1 MNQTYLRSDLMQT
14 CKLLQQ
20 RFTSALHNA
29 ELQEKKFHQQRI
41 SFQQASK
48 HTLNQAIKNFPANNP
63 LSNQMMEVSKVLQ
76 QTEEAWTK
84 KIAQQDAGVRFRA
97 GFNDSLLVFVYGK
110 VKSGKSSLGN
120 YIAWGHT
127 DPTQQIKQQVEQ
139 ELQPVYFSG
148 KKTNVK
154 SGDTD
159 KQAETNRE
167 FRVGAT
173 EATSSIQGFSLPGL
187 TWVDSPG
194 LHSINQE
201 NGDLARDYVEHADL
215 ILYTMKS
222 DSPGR
227 ASDLQEI
234 IELCKANKR
243 VLLLIT
249 GSDDIDCDVDE
260 DTGEII
266 NQVIMKDLPR
276 RKQQQEY
283 VLNEL
288 KKLSGLNLDNIK
300 IISLSARYAQE
311 HAHQQTEFF
320 DSGMGELF
328 AELNHIAQNE
338 GMRLKQKVPLNN
350 FAQYL
355 KGFSVDIQD
364 YLTLLDT
371 LQKPIQKLSADIP
384 NQINMQQF
392 HLQQDI
398 RNEVNTLFD
407 RLQNFIDDE
416 DTLNQNL
423 KKGMKT
429 LEKNYV
435 QKLEK
440 AQITVLK
447 TLISDLNQNMLA
459 TLKNDAAFQNSE
471 FKIDYQSREVTT
483 GVTEGT
489 KTKYGA
495 VGSAAGTA
503 LGAAIGGPIGAAIG
517 GIFGGWLGSK
527 LGDDA
532 EVHRK
537 KEQYAV
543 GNNLMQMKN
552 ELIQNLEQSTKTYMN
567 DFKKQTLDQV
577 ITQAEQLTSQL
588 KQEAH
593 GFKKAV
599 NQLEHTVNTQ
609 IKA

>member
-14 CKLLQQ
+14 CKILQQ
-20 RFTSALHNA
+20 NFTSALHHA

-41 SFQQASK
+41 DFQQASK
-48 HTLNQAIKNFPANNP
+48 HTLDQAIKNFPENNP

-154 SGDTD
+154 SGDTA

-243 VLLLIT
+243 ILLLIT

-288 KKLSGLNLDNIK
+288 KKLSGLSLDNIK
-300 IISLSARYAQE
+300 VISLSARYAQE

-338 GMRLKQKVPLNN
+338 GVRLKQKVPLNN

-355 KGFSVDIQD
+355 KGFSIDIQN
-364 YLTLLDT
+364 YQTTLDT
-371 LQKPIQKLSADIP
+371 LNQPIQKLNADIP

-392 HLQQDI
+392 QLQQDV

-407 RLQNFIDDE
+407 RLQNLIDDE
-416 DTLNQNL
+416 DSLNQSL
-423 KKGMKT
+423 KKGLKA
-429 LEKNYV
+429 LEKKYAE
-435 QKLEK
+435 KLEK
-440 AQITVLK
+440 AQSVVLE
-447 TLISDLNQNMLA
+447 TLISDLNKNMLA
-459 TLKNDAAFQNSE
+459 TLKSDATFQSGE
-471 FKIDYQSREVTT
+471 FKIDYQSREITT
-483 GVTEGT
+483 GVTGGT

-495 VGSAAGTA
+495 IGTA
-503 LGAAIGGPIGAAIG
+503 VGTGIGVVFGGLGAVVGGAI
-517 GIFGGWLGSK
+517 GGWLGSK

-537 KEQYAV
+537 REQYAV

-552 ELIQNLEQSTKTYMN
+552 EIIQNLEQSTKNYMN

-588 KQEAH
+588 KQEAQ

-599 NQLEHTVNTQ
+599 EQLEHTVNTQ
-609 IKA
+609 IKV